1 MGSRGATDGRER
13 QRPSIGRDTGSHSVD
28 RSDGQSIN
36 RGEPQEPF

>member
-28 RSDGQSIN
+28 RSVSYRIVLF
-36 RGEPQEPF
+36 RH